1 MPPGHKDGILSVAF
15 SPDGR
20 LFASG
25 STDVG
30 KFYKEFLIKHGFKAV
45 LISLPRFTTPPV
57 LKKVLETMKYP
68 SAASSELPRAELL
81 SIAVK
86 GNATGKGIAQELVK
100 ALIEEFRKRGVEKI
114 KVVVG
119 AGNERAN
126 KLYRK
131 IGFEFYSITQIH
143 KGELSNVYI
152 MRILAKDQHQ

>member
-1 MPPGHKDGILSVAF
+1 
-15 SPDGR
+15 
-20 LFASG
+20 
-25 STDVG
+25 
-30 KFYKEFLIKHGFKAV
+30 
-45 LISLPRFTTPPV
+45 
-57 LKKVLETMKYP
+57 
-68 SAASSELPRAELL
+68 
-81 SIAVK
+81 
-86 GNATGKGIAQELVK
+86 VK